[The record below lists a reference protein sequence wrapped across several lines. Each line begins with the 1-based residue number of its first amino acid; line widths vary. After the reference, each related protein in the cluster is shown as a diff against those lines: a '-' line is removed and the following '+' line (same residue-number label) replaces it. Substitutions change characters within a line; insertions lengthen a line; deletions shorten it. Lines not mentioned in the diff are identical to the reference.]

1 MLCARHREQNKTC
14 PVFESILGGGE
25 GKVVIKITN
34 NVGYN
39 FRKVLKG
46 GKQGDVI
53 ERGSWSGNIKWGK
66 KVGEGK
72 APLRDT

>member
-1 MLCARHREQNKTC
+1 M
-14 PVFESILGGGE
+14 
-25 GKVVIKITN
+25 VIKITN

-46 GKQGDVI
+46 GKQGDAI

>member
-1 MLCARHREQNKTC
+1 MFQCLGA
-14 PVFESILGGGE
+14 SWGGGE

-53 ERGSWSGNIKWGK
+53 EKGSWSGNIKWGK

>member
-1 MLCARHREQNKTC
+1 MSSVWEH
-14 PVFESILGGGE
+14 PGGGGE

-34 NVGYN
+34 NVDYN

>member
-1 MLCARHREQNKTC
+1 MLGIVNKTRHV
-14 PVFESILGGGE
+14 PVFGSILEGGE